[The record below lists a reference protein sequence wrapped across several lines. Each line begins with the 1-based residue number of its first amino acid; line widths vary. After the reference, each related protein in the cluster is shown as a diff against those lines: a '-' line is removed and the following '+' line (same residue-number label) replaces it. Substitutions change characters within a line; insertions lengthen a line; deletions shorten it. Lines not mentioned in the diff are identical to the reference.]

1 MTNKRKL
8 LVLAVAV
15 FMFAFCWELFFT
27 YGFHFFWEDFDMY
40 RLQKDVSAVNPALGD
55 SGSLFKTLG
64 GFFVEAFNPV
74 RFLHMGIGQIP
85 ADRPYAYLIWS
96 LLTSLFG
103 DTVGLFRIFKSL
115 FFALNACMIF
125 LLIKRINE
133 KLAFVGLMLYLTSS
147 EIWLNMVYSCDMSI
161 YAQCGMLIAILV
173 FLKMIQRNKPHFWYI
188 SGMYLLVFL
197 ASSLSILAKCDGR
210 YLAVLL
216 FCFVLWFRRSDLV
229 YHVPGLTILFLSEI
243 PVLGYFFKAM
253 GFIQYAPIVMPSHDP
268 LPMSATLASWAE
280 NFKYPLKAMGVIAF
294 IVIAFILVS
303 WIIVWMVRLYSKPRT
318 QPLVEQIR
326 VQEGTALFAAWFLAS
341 LVMTAV
347 ARNFKY
353 FGPFDIQL
361 IDLSFLVAPFILMLC
376 YFVTLVSLSA
386 QPRFR
391 NVFMTVCIILLAMQ
405 GVFNFFRLNQFRGGW
420 GNYFCSWQNAES
432 YIDSIAD
439 NALILSV
446 NRMGYKPF
454 LFRHSHNIVRNAL
467 PPIEASPFGD
477 LRFIE
482 AQFFEGGFKDVFVVG
497 YGPQKFREVSDK
509 IRLISTKDI
518 AGDCGDAYDW
528 LKNKTDFYNRVK
540 GFLGWPVSL
549 SKVYVYHFQFQFK

>member
-40 RLQKDVSAVNPALGD
+40 RLQKDVSAVSPALGD
-55 SGSLFKTLG
+55 GVSPLKALG

-85 ADRPYAYLIWS
+85 ADRPYSYLIWS
-96 LLTSLFG
+96 FLTSLFG

-115 FFALNACMIF
+115 GFALNACMIF
-125 LLIKRINE
+125 FLIKRVNE
-133 KLAFVGLMLYLTSS
+133 KLAFVGFALYLTSS

-173 FLKMIQRNKPHFWYI
+173 FLKMIQRVKPAFWYI
-188 SGMYLLVFL
+188 SSKYLLIFL
-197 ASSLSILAKCDGR
+197 ASSFPILTKCDGR
-210 YLAVLL
+210 YLALLLFSFVLL
-216 FCFVLWFRRSDLV
+216 FRMRDVG
-229 YHVPGLTILFLSEI
+229 YHVPGLTVLFLSEI
-243 PVLGYFFKAM
+243 PLLGYFFKAM
-253 GFIQYAPIVMPSHDP
+253 GFIKYAPIDMPSHDP
-268 LPMSATLASWAE
+268 LSFSATLASWAG
-280 NFKYPLKAMGVIAF
+280 NFRYPLKAIGVIAF
-294 IVIAFILVS
+294 IVIVFILVS
-303 WIIVWMVRLYSKPRT
+303 WAIVWMVRLNNKRRT
-318 QPLVEQIR
+318 QPLVAQIR

-376 YFVTLVSLSA
+376 YLITLVSAGA
-386 QPRFR
+386 QPWFR
-391 NVFMTVCIILLAMQ
+391 KVFMTVCIILLAMQ
-405 GVFNFFRLNQFRGGW
+405 GLFNFFRLNQFRGGW
-420 GNYFCSWQNAES
+420 GNYFCSWQNAER
-432 YIDSIAD
+432 YIDSVAD
-439 NALILSV
+439 NALVLSV

-454 LFRHSHNIVRNAL
+454 LFRHTNNIVRNAL

-482 AQFFEGGFKDVFVVG
+482 AQFLEGGFKNVFVVG
-497 YGPQKFREVSDK
+497 YGRQQFREASDK
-509 IRLISTKDI
+509 IRLIATKDI
-518 AGDCGDAYDW
+518 VGDCGDAYDW
-528 LKNKTDFYNRVK
+528 FKNKTDLYNRVK
-540 GFLGWPVSL
+540 GFLGWPESL
-549 SKVYVYHFQFQFK
+549 AKVYVYHFQAK